1 MRRPAG
7 GGARRISDHAG
18 HKRSLNVRLR
28 RATGDALNSLYDV
41 AITLI
46 FAMEG
51 LEEHG
56 KTIRG
61 ISTKIVEEAKN
72 SNHA

>member
-1 MRRPAG
+1 M
-7 GGARRISDHAG
+7 I
-18 HKRSLNVRLR
+18 LQIE
-28 RATGDALNSLYDV
+28 LNSRYDF
-41 AITLI
+41 AMTLI

-51 LEEHG
+51 LAEHG